1 MSSKAIKAATTHF
14 LQFRIQYASIALLY
28 WDYMLTFRDE
38 VKVMWSKDSMSKVS
52 TLLYG
57 LCRYAL
63 LANVLYLLAV
73 AGKLGDN
80 CNTWYKFVGAIS
92 VLGRAAVLTVFTMRT
107 YAVWSQNKFILIGL
121 GAIAVTCVILD
132 CLHVPGLKCTG
143 SSSIQ
148 IANTLLS
155 ILVCVFEFLSTGLTL
170 FRCIQSLRAGGP
182 HKSQKGTFHYVIAEQ
197 GILYFGY
204 AHHPVPITEQPAD
217 SSTLSIVFVFTTTAA
232 ILNFRAP
239 NGFFQRLLNGLT
251 LPLSGLMT
259 ARFLLHIRIWNKRS
273 TFYSRSGNHAS
284 MGSPDDDHPTP
295 QLSAFQVAGNA
306 VVSEFG
312 EDPVMVARSARSTDS
327 DLDGHR
333 DHDIEKRLGLRQNDM
348 AAGIG
353 MSSKGESFG
362 DGVVEHG
369 IGDGSQTI
377 DEERREQGPRSGYG
391 KRQLVGADAEMGTP
405 ISVEEN
411 IDFRPPVSG
420 PSETSADTLPV
431 VGCSKWASSDA
442 A

>member
-1 MSSKAIKAATTHF
+1 
-14 LQFRIQYASIALLY
+14 
-28 WDYMLTFRDE
+28 
-38 VKVMWSKDSMSKVS
+38 
-52 TLLYG
+52 
-57 LCRYAL
+57 
-63 LANVLYLLAV
+63 
-73 AGKLGDN
+73 
-80 CNTWYKFVGAIS
+80 
-92 VLGRAAVLTVFTMRT
+92 
-107 YAVWSQNKFILIGL
+107 
-121 GAIAVTCVILD
+121 
-132 CLHVPGLKCTG
+132 
-143 SSSIQ
+143 
-148 IANTLLS
+148 
-155 ILVCVFEFLSTGLTL
+155 
-170 FRCIQSLRAGGP
+170 
-182 HKSQKGTFHYVIAEQ
+182 
-197 GILYFGY
+197 
-204 AHHPVPITEQPAD
+204 
-217 SSTLSIVFVFTTTAA
+217 
-232 ILNFRAP
+232 
-239 NGFFQRLLNGLT
+239 
-251 LPLSGLMT
+251 
-259 ARFLLHIRIWNKRS
+259 
-273 TFYSRSGNHAS
+273 

-327 DLDGHR
+327 DLDGH
-333 DHDIEKRLGLRQNDM
+333 HDIEKRLGLRQNDM

-353 MSSKGESFG
+353 MSSKGESWG

-405 ISVEEN
+405 IPVEEN